1 MEETLKNNET
11 AQLGIGAVMCWA
23 LISNNDF
30 PKDKWLIIETSD
42 KAHHIAYFSGR
53 YEKWEANSK
62 FGGEP
67 KWWAEV
73 PSAPCTIVS
82 QLHDVA

>member
-1 MEETLKNNET
+1 MNTDKTPLENES
-11 AQLGIGAVMCWA
+11 QPSCLGAVMCWA

-42 KAHHIAYFSGR
+42 KAHHIAYFSSR
-53 YEKWEANSK
+53 YEKWETNSK
-62 FGGEP
+62 FGGDP

-73 PSAPCTIVS
+73 PSAPCT
-82 QLHDVA
+82 